1 MATDKLLKP
10 NEVADILG
18 VKPATVRH
26 WLRTAQIEGYRI
38 HGRWRIR
45 PSALHGYVADEARD
59 GAKADCVAAGG
70 GLRVVVSE
78 ARKLAR
84 TAASV
89 EDVLAFLDRLAKA
102 CPEDRAAPAVDRP
115 NDVIRFV
122 ATELDR
128 VLRRVA
134 RPDMWPGAQD
144 PARQR

>member
-26 WLRTAQIEGYRI
+26 WLRTGQIEGYRI

-45 PSALHGYVADEARD
+45 PSALHGYVADEAQD
-59 GAKADCVAAGG
+59 GVPAGG
-70 GLRVVVSE
+70 GLQVVVSE
-78 ARKLAR
+78 ARKLGR
-84 TAASV
+84 TAASL

-102 CPEDRAAPAVDRP
+102 CREDRVAPVVDKP

>member
-1 MATDKLLKP
+1 MAIDKLLKP
-10 NEVADILG
+10 SEVAEILG
-18 VKPATVRH
+18 VRPATVRD
-26 WLRTAQIEGYRI
+26 WLRTGRIEGYHI

-45 PSALHGYVADEARD
+45 PRALHGYVADDAPT
-59 GAKADCVAAGG
+59 GADANGVAAGG

-84 TAASV
+84 TAASI
-89 EDVLAFLDRLAKA
+89 EDVLAFLGLLAKA
-102 CPEDRAAPAVDRP
+102 FPGDRAAPAVDKP

-134 RPDMWPGAQD
+134 RPGM
-144 PARQR
+144 

>member
-1 MATDKLLKP
+1 MAIDKLLKP
-10 NEVADILG
+10 SEVAEILG
-18 VKPATVRH
+18 VRPATVRD
-26 WLRTAQIEGYRI
+26 WLRTGRIEGYHI

-45 PSALHGYVADEARD
+45 PSALHGYVADEAQD
-59 GAKADCVAAGG
+59 GAGAGG
-70 GLRVVVSE
+70 GWQVVVSE

-84 TAASV
+84 TAASI

-102 CPEDRAAPAVDRP
+102 CPGDRAAPAVDKP

-134 RPDMWPGAQD
+134 RPGM
-144 PARQR
+144 